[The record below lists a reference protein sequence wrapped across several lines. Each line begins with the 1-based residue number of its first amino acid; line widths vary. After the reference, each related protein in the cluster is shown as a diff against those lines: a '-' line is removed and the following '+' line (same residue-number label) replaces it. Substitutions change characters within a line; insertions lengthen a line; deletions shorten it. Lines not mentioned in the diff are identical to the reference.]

1 MNSLS
6 LGISIPNT
14 VCAEWSDIDTAL
26 TAKDAQILFSLERFF
41 FSVAFQRWVKEG
53 HSKFA
58 TDSATVALQDESLEA
73 QNGPESDGNNLSSA
87 GNHVSDQG
95 QFAFPTEARER
106 QKAREKRAKET
117 GDSQRQEAKE
127 IRRKSLRRLRG

>member
-1 MNSLS
+1 M
-6 LGISIPNT
+6 
-14 VCAEWSDIDTAL
+14 
-26 TAKDAQILFSLERFF
+26 
-41 FSVAFQRWVKEG
+41 FSVAFQRWVEEG

-58 TDSATVALQDESLEA
+58 TDSATAALQDESSEA
-73 QNGPESDGNNLSSA
+73 QNGPESDRNNLLLA
-87 GNHVSDQG
+87 DNHVSDNK

-127 IRRKSLRRLRG
+127 IRQITSTTAEMTSLPL